1 MPPEQERENDSPMPG
16 PDDKPRGGIRSLTPE
31 EVDQAKAPP
40 APRFSNVRTFIPDGE
55 ASDPKRK

>member
-16 PDDKPRGGIRSLTPE
+16 PDDKPRPGVRSLTPE
-31 EVDQAKAPP
+31 EANQAKAPP
-40 APRFSNVRTFIPDGE
+40 SPSLTSVRTFIPDGE